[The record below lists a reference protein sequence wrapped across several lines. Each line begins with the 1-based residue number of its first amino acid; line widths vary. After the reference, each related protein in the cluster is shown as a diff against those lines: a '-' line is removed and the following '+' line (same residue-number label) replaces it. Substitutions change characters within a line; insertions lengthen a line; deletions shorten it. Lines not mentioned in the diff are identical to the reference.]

1 MGKIE
6 EKMINTFSWIVKGS
20 AITFLFIVMI
30 RSYSVSATRTVPNTT
45 GCQCAVDTLPCKRCK
60 EQIRM
65 IVKEE
70 LDKQLLEVF
79 D

>member
-6 EKMINTFSWIVKGS
+6 EKMINTFSWIVKVS
-20 AITFLFIVMI
+20 AIMLLFIVVVH
-30 RSYSVSATRTVPNTT
+30 SCSDSVTQVVPNTT

>member
-6 EKMINTFSWIVKGS
+6 EKMINTFSWVVKVS

-60 EQIRM
+60 EQIRV